1 MKLTKSQLRQLIKEE
16 IQNVN
21 EKFNLNPLRGAFG
34 KGEFEPLKEVYNA
47 LRILAEGLD
56 EAHVRINE
64 LERKQP

>member
-21 EKFNLNPLRGAFG
+21 EKFNLGGFS
-34 KGEFEPLKEVYNA
+34 KGEFAPLKEVYNA
-47 LRILAEGLD
+47 LRILAESLD
-56 EAHVRINE
+56 KASARINE